1 MLGPVA
7 IYLDIICK
15 SPVDL
20 HMTRAYMARRLYAEL
35 GIRGYFVF
43 SSLLVAHWWHQCL
56 KDDGYI
62 FVVKFIEQ
70 LLLEFFYDIV

>member
-20 HMTRAYMARRLYAEL
+20 HMTRADMARRLDAEL
-35 GIRGYFVF
+35 GIRCYFVF
-43 SSLLVAHWWHQCL
+43 SSLLVAHW
-56 KDDGYI
+56 
-62 FVVKFIEQ
+62 
-70 LLLEFFYDIV
+70 